1 MSKELIKRL
10 EKNINAEYKK
20 AESLPLAMD
29 DDDEEELIV
38 WSKDTPKTILE
49 RINNFKL
56 IERLDALQ
64 QRVLDTLKKK

>member
-29 DDDEEELIV
+29 DDDDEEEV